1 MTICSTLAPF
11 VILRQYPREKLD
23 ANRSGKLDAILYS
36 SEYFFF
42 ACGDHKTIRL
52 SIDNNKWLQKLAL
65 ITRLSLERV
74 GKMSHQASGW
84 VASPSHSIWDPL
96 AHHVFRHGCKSLLNC
111 SDEVNDQIPQIVY
124 GVLWGTQSKD
134 RRIGWS
140 RLPEFHQVQDVDTNS
155 SIFRVIFEPRRPF
168 YFLGPDNAIHKFM
181 YHCSVGTYNYRFF
194 FEKLIAKYC
203 IKPATLVR
211 VDVVKCPH

>member
-1 MTICSTLAPF
+1 MPIGLDMTICSGGFYTTPPDLFYSTLALF
-11 VILRQYPREKLD
+11 SILRQYSREKLVTT
-23 ANRSGKLDAILYS
+23 RSGKLDGILYS
-36 SEYFFF
+36 SEYFFPP
-42 ACGDHKTIRL
+42 ACGDYNTKPFV

-181 YHCSVGTYNYRFF
+181 YHYSLHYYVFF
-194 FEKLIAKYC
+194 VFF
-203 IKPATLVR
+203 
-211 VDVVKCPH
+211 